1 MSHLASPPIK
11 TDVDVNWSEIFEKAK
26 KRALGSGGAGAVAMV
41 VQVCS
46 LMWMRTIMNYQYRY
60 GTTTKVAFQTLYKQ
74 GGIPRLYRGLT
85 PALFQGPLSRFCDT
99 AANTGILTLM
109 AQHPNLVD
117 LPVGVKT
124 VVASATAASMRVCL
138 MPIDTLK
145 TTMQVEGKD
154 GLKLLRNKVKSSP
167 LCLWHGSAGAVSA
180 TFVGHYPWF
189 ATYNI
194 LQDKIPQQDTTAGK
208 LARNAAIGFT
218 ASVTSDTISNSLRV
232 LKTYRQTNNTNIS
245 YVQCAKNVIAED
257 GLAGLFG
264 RGLKTRILANGVQGL
279 MFSVLWKYFDE
290 KFRK

>member
-1 MSHLASPPIK
+1 MITNLLFGLFIC
-11 TDVDVNWSEIFEKAK
+11 F
-26 KRALGSGGAGAVAMV
+26 
-41 VQVCS
+41 
-46 LMWMRTIMNYQYRY
+46 QYRY
-60 GTTTKVAFQTLYKQ
+60 GTSTKVAFQTLYKQ

-109 AQHPNLVD
+109 AQHPSLVD

-154 GLKLLRNKVKSSP
+154 GLKLLRNKVKATP

-218 ASVTSDTISNSLRV
+218 SSVTSDTISNSLRV
-232 LKTYRQTNNTNIS
+232 LKVSHFFLEIP
-245 YVQCAKNVIAED
+245 
-257 GLAGLFG
+257 
-264 RGLKTRILANGVQGL
+264 
-279 MFSVLWKYFDE
+279 
-290 KFRK
+290 

>member
-1 MSHLASPPIK
+1 M
-11 TDVDVNWSEIFEKAK
+11 
-26 KRALGSGGAGAVAMV
+26 
-41 VQVCS
+41 
-46 LMWMRTIMNYQYRY
+46 
-60 GTTTKVAFQTLYKQ
+60 
-74 GGIPRLYRGLT
+74 T

-109 AQHPNLVD
+109 AQHPSLVD

-154 GLKLLRNKVKSSP
+154 GLKLLRNKVKASP

-218 ASVTSDTISNSLRV
+218 SSVTSDTISNSLRV
-232 LKTYRQTNNTNIS
+232 LKVKLPLNFCESSTIPN
-245 YVQCAKNVIAED
+245 K
-257 GLAGLFG
+257 LFEI
-264 RGLKTRILANGVQGL
+264 TQ
-279 MFSVLWKYFDE
+279 YF
-290 KFRK
+290 

>member
-1 MSHLASPPIK
+1 M
-11 TDVDVNWSEIFEKAK
+11 
-26 KRALGSGGAGAVAMV
+26 
-41 VQVCS
+41 
-46 LMWMRTIMNYQYRY
+46 
-60 GTTTKVAFQTLYKQ
+60 
-74 GGIPRLYRGLT
+74 T

-109 AQHPNLVD
+109 AQHPSLVD

-154 GLKLLRNKVKSSP
+154 GLKLLRNKVKASP

-218 ASVTSDTISNSLRV
+218 SSVTSDTISNSLRV
-232 LKTYRQTNNTNIS
+232 LKVRKFYLKFHGFLL
-245 YVQCAKNVIAED
+245 KNVLD
-257 GLAGLFG
+257 LSPNQRHKNFLCS
-264 RGLKTRILANGVQGL
+264 
-279 MFSVLWKYFDE
+279 MC
-290 KFRK
+290 